1 MAEYHHRIKW
11 ETTELFLYG
20 FPFFMVES
28 ENTAFAVFLK
38 TVSPIVTDI
47 VMLDMTHKT
56 FVESTVSYDH
66 DTLFFAFQR
75 FNDLL

>member
-1 MAEYHHRIKW
+1 
-11 ETTELFLYG
+11 
-20 FPFFMVES
+20 MVES